1 MGSEAL
7 AASDAETE
15 ADDCTVVDIEE
26 YMGVVPDSTGDY
38 EAGRTVFHATTEEF
52 LDFLTSRMHEP
63 G

>member
-7 AASDAETE
+7 AAWDAVTESDE
-15 ADDCTVVDIEE
+15 CTVADIEE
-26 YMGVVPDSTGDY
+26 YMGVVPDPSGDL
-38 EAGRTVFHATTEEF
+38 EAGRTVFHATDEDF